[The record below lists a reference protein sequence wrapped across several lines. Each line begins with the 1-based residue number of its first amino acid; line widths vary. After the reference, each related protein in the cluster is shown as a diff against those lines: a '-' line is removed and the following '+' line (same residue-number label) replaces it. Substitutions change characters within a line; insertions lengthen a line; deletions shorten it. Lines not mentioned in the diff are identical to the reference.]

1 MVVLRDE
8 KRIATLGKLGRW
20 LSLAGLL
27 ALVAGLLF
35 IFIRDQNVF
44 VYQLIALVIGWA
56 LAQVGLYLSHRFLR
70 KPRPDQ
76 VLDKAAKPIA
86 RKDGRLYHYL
96 LPAPHVLLLPGAV
109 IVLIAKYQTGR
120 ISAYGDQWKQA
131 GLGMRRYFGQENLG
145 NPTKDAETDVSKMA
159 AFIAEHAPE
168 AVGAPVTP
176 IIVFTA
182 DNIDSL
188 DIKESRIPAVHHS
201 KLAGVIKQRKELQ
214 VPMPRE
220 QYDALRAAF
229 DAKAPGLAVESLDA
243 DPA

>member
-1 MVVLRDE
+1 MVVLRDD
-8 KRIATLGKLGRW
+8 KRIATLGKVGRW

-35 IFIRDQNVF
+35 IFIPNQNVF
-44 VYQLIALVIGWA
+44 LYQLIALMIGWA

-76 VLDKAAKPIA
+76 VLDKAAKPVA

-109 IVLIAKYQTGR
+109 VVLVAKYQTGR
-120 ISAYGDQWKQA
+120 ISAYGDQWKQG

-145 NPTKDAETDVSKMA
+145 DPTKDAEKDVSKMA
-159 AFIAEHAPE
+159 AFIAENAPE
-168 AVGAPVTP
+168 AVGTPVTP

-182 DNIDSL
+182 ENIDSL

-214 VPMPRE
+214 IPMPRE

-229 DAKAPGLAVESLDA
+229 DAKAPGLAVETLDA